1 MHKSIDALRN
11 SLVVSCQ
18 ASPGD
23 PLENVDA
30 LRRIALASIQG
41 GAAGLRLNA
50 PDCIASV
57 RRDTNIPIIGI
68 KKAYLNG
75 RLRITPDFA
84 SAVELAEA
92 GADIIALDCTDR
104 LWPGGDPWQQLLER
118 IQGELHLPVLAD
130 IATLEE
136 ALAASARGAD
146 LIATTLNGYTER
158 TRDVRTFNWDL
169 LAQAV
174 QRAERPVIAE
184 GHISTPA
191 EARRAIAAGAWCV
204 VVGSAISRPA
214 KIAAG
219 FADAIRAGSESGE
232 AIAVDIGGTSIKAGL
247 VGRTG
252 HIRAAVR
259 IPTRAQGGR
268 EAIVAAT
275 TQAVDQVL
283 LFARQEGVE
292 PVGVGIASAGAIDS
306 VTGKVFAATE
316 NLPGW
321 SGFDLRMFA
330 EQQFGLPTRVEN
342 DGHAAAL
349 AELYFGSGRS
359 FHSLVAITIG
369 TGVGGGIILNRK
381 LIRGLHGFAGTIG
394 HSTIRVN
401 GRPCSCGQSGCLEA
415 YVSAAAL
422 GREYRSRAASACDRE
437 DDAALAL
444 EVSRRASQKDSAAL
458 EAYSV
463 LGAYLAEGIA
473 NLFNFLDPEVVIV
486 SGGLVEGRPDFIT
499 EVEQRVARALHFGDL
514 RRPCVR
520 LSSGGHQAGI
530 LGAAAAVFNFQ
541 EQAG

>member
-1 MHKSIDALRN
+1 MHKSVEALRN

-41 GAAGLRLNA
+41 GAAGLRLNSA
-50 PDCIASV
+50 DCIASV
-57 RRDTNIPIIGI
+57 RRDTNVPIIGI
-68 KKAYLNG
+68 KKAYLRG
-75 RLRITPDFA
+75 RLRITPDFS
-84 SAVELAEA
+84 SAVELAQA

-104 LWPGGDPWQQLLER
+104 LWPGGDPWQQILER
-118 IQGELHLPVLAD
+118 IRNELHLPVLAD

-146 LIATTLNGYTER
+146 LIATTLNGYTEQ
-158 TRDVRTFNWDL
+158 TRDVKAFNWDL
-169 LAQAV
+169 LDEVV
-174 QRAERPVIAE
+174 QRTKRPVIAE

-191 EARRAIAAGAWCV
+191 EARRTIATGAWCV
-204 VVGSAISRPA
+204 VVGSAITRPA
-214 KIAAG
+214 KITAG

-232 AIAVDIGGTSIKAGL
+232 VIAVDIGGTSIKAGL

-259 IPTRAQGGR
+259 IPTSAQGGR

-283 LFARQEGVE
+283 LFARQQEVE
-292 PVGVGIASAGAIDS
+292 PVGVGIASAGAIDIA
-306 VTGKVFAATE
+306 TGSIFAATE

-321 SGFDLRMFA
+321 SGFDLRTFA
-330 EQQFGLPTRVEN
+330 EQRFGLPTRVEN

-359 FHSLVAITIG
+359 FHSLVAITLG

-381 LIRGLHGFAGTIG
+381 LIRGLHGFAGTFG
-394 HSTIRVN
+394 HSTIRMN

-415 YVSAAAL
+415 YVSATAL
-422 GREYRSRAASACDRE
+422 GREYRSRAACEGE
-437 DDAALAL
+437 DDAALAV
-444 EVSRRASQKDSAAL
+444 EVSRRAAQKDPAAL

-463 LGAYLAEGIA
+463 LGGYLAEGIA
-473 NLFNFLDPEVVIV
+473 NLFNILDPEVVIV
-486 SGGLVEGRPDFIT
+486 SGGLVEGHPEFIT
-499 EVEQRVARALHFGDL
+499 QVEQRVARDLHFGDL